1 MVLTA
6 SSVFFFGSQNQRQ
19 IIYKNAIL
27 DLENK
32 SKLFR
37 ELISDRIRDRMALQ
51 NLSEEIGKLVKTRF
65 TVILPSGEVLS
76 DSHKDP
82 SFMDNHRT
90 RSEIL
95 TAFKGGTGS
104 SYRYSFTLK
113 KKLFYV
119 AIPLKNVEGE
129 IIAVVRSS
137 NALDDLHA
145 QILEERNRRIA
156 VFIFIL
162 LISGTLLWFWAR
174 KTLIPIDRLKSYIED
189 LAEGNLKARFET
201 KRSTPKELS
210 SVATALSKIAKEFRS
225 SQKEVIKRQIQ
236 QEVILE
242 NMDEGVISVSEDG
255 RVNHI
260 NLSAKEILGIALESE
275 ESVHVRELIR
285 LPVLRKFI
293 EKALL
298 HQKKREREIVI
309 DEVGASER
317 ILIVRSS
324 PIFSV
329 KSKYRGSIFV
339 LMDVSEVRKLEH
351 HRQEFVSNVSH
362 ELKTPLTSIKG
373 YAETMQNPV
382 LSSQK
387 HFREFSKVIQKHAD
401 HLNSLIDNLLMLS
414 ELESGDQVSD
424 GQWILL
430 EDVIREAVDV
440 CSIKAK
446 KRNIQIDVQS
456 SKDLEVKGNPTL
468 LTQALINLV
477 DNAIK
482 YSSEGTTVTISS
494 HGENSFVELRVTDQ
508 GLGISESQQA
518 RLFERFYRVDK
529 GRSRDKGGIGLGLS
543 IVRHIMYAHGG
554 EAGVQSTPGQGSQ
567 FYLRIPTS

>member
-6 SSVFFFGSQNQRQ
+6 GSVFFFGSQNQRQ

-27 DLENK
+27 DLENR

-90 RSEIL
+90 RPEIL
-95 TAFKGGTGS
+95 TAFEGGTGS

-119 AIPLKNVEGE
+119 AIPLRNIEGE
-129 IIAVVRSS
+129 IMAVVRSS

-145 QILEERNRRIA
+145 QILEERNRRII

-201 KRSTPKELS
+201 KRSTPKEFS

-225 SQKEVIKRQIQ
+225 SQKKVIKSQIQ

-242 NMDEGVISVSEDG
+242 NMDEGVISVSGDG

-260 NLSAKEILGIALESE
+260 NSSAKEILGIALESE
-275 ESVHVRELIR
+275 EYVHVRELIR

-317 ILIVRSS
+317 IFIVRSS

-329 KSKYRGSIFV
+329 KSKYRSSIFV
-339 LMDVSEVRKLEH
+339 LIDVSEVRKLER

-373 YAETMQNPV
+373 YAETMQNPA
-382 LSSQK
+382 LSSQE

-414 ELESGDQVSD
+414 ELESGDQVPG

-430 EDVIREAVDV
+430 EDVIRGAVDV

-482 YSSEGTTVTISS
+482 YSPEGTTVSISS
-494 HGENSFVELRVTDQ
+494 RRGNSFVELRVTDQ

-543 IVRHIMYAHGG
+543 IVRHIMYAHEG